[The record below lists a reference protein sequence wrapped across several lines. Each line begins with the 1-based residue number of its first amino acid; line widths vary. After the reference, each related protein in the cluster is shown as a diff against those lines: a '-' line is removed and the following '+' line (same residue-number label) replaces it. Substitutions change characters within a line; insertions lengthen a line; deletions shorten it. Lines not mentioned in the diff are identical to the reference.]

1 MAATRTVSSVGQA
14 GDVSIALALSSSL
27 VWGVADFLGGFNTRR
42 APLTAVTVVSQA
54 AGFVALLVWLAARG
68 FHLGGTS
75 FALGLVAGIGGAIG
89 LSAFYKAL
97 AVGTMSIVSPV
108 TACGAVVPFALA
120 LARGERPS
128 TWALLGALVA
138 LVGAVLAS
146 AAEGRAA
153 GGRRLGALLAVVAA
167 LAIGLFT
174 YFLGLGGKHG
184 DPFASLFGAR
194 VGSLSLLVLG
204 ALALRAPLAPSR
216 ALLWPVALVGLLD
229 SSANALF
236 VFASRGGYLSV
247 VSVLGSLYPVVTL
260 LAAHVFLHERLT
272 VAQRGGVVLALVG
285 VCVVAAAS

>member
-1 MAATRTVSSVGQA
+1 MP
-14 GDVSIALALSSSL
+14 ILLALGSSL

-42 APLTAVTVVSQA
+42 AALAAVTVVSQA
-54 AGFVALLVWLAARG
+54 AGFCALFVWFAVRG
-68 FHLGGTS
+68 FDLGGAS
-75 FALGLVAGIGGAIG
+75 FALGLIGGIGGAIG

-128 TWALLGALVA
+128 GWAVLGALVA

-146 AAEGRAA
+146 AAESRAS
-153 GGRRLGALLAVVAA
+153 GDRRLGALLAVVAA
-167 LAIGLFT
+167 IAIGLFV

-194 VGSLSLLVLG
+194 VGSLSLLVVG
-204 ALALRAPLAPSR
+204 ALVLRTSVVPSR
-216 ALLWPVALVGLLD
+216 ALLWPIALVGLLD
-229 SSANALF
+229 SAANVLF
-236 VFASRGGYLSV
+236 TFASRSGYLSV
-247 VSVLGSLYPVVTL
+247 VSVLGSLYPIVTL

-272 VAQRGGVVLALVG
+272 RVQRGGVALALAG

>member
-1 MAATRTVSSVGQA
+1 MPVL
-14 GDVSIALALSSSL
+14 LALGSSL

-42 APLTAVTVVSQA
+42 APLMAVTVLSQA
-54 AGFVALLVWLAARG
+54 AGFAALCVWLAARG
-68 FHLGGTS
+68 FHLGGAS
-75 FALGLVAGIGGAIG
+75 FALGVLGGVGGAIG

-108 TACGAVVPFALA
+108 TACGAVVPFGIA

-128 TWALLGALVA
+128 VWAVAGALVA
-138 LVGAVLAS
+138 LAGAVLAS
-146 AAEGRAA
+146 AAESRAT
-153 GGRRLGALLAVVAA
+153 GDRRLGALLAVVAA
-167 LAIGLFT
+167 VAIGLFA

-194 VGSLSLLVLG
+194 VGSLSLLAAG

-229 SSANALF
+229 SGANALF
-236 VFASRGGYLSV
+236 VFASRHGYLAV
-247 VSVLGSLYPVVTL
+247 VSVLGSLYPVVTV

-272 VAQRGGVVLALVG
+272 RVQRGGIVLALAG
-285 VCVVAAAS
+285 VCVVAGAS